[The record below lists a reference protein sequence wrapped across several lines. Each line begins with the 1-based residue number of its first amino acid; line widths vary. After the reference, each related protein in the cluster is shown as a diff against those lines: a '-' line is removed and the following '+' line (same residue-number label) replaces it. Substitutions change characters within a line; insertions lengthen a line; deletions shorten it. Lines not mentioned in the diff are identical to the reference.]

1 VRCPVFPA
9 YLDYD
14 QSDRPDEPLA
24 IGGPITLADVAA
36 FVPVPEDWEPTEREH
51 VLGVQFNAW
60 TEYIADAAHLDY
72 MVFPRACAMA
82 EVGWTGR
89 PAPDLAS
96 RLPAH
101 LPRLAAAG
109 CRYRPLD
116 GPMPWQAGGT
126 GARRHRE
133 RTPIAKVRA
142 RLEEL
147 SEHADIPPDLI
158 S

>member
-1 VRCPVFPA
+1 
-9 YLDYD
+9 
-14 QSDRPDEPLA
+14 
-24 IGGPITLADVAA
+24 
-36 FVPVPEDWEPTEREH
+36 
-51 VLGVQFNAW
+51 
-60 TEYIADAAHLDY
+60 

-89 PAPDLAS
+89 PVPDLAS

-101 LPRLAAAG
+101 LGRLAAAG

-116 GPMPWQAGGT
+116 GPAPWQAGGT

-142 RLEEL
+142 HLEEL
-147 SEHADIPPDLI
+147 SERADIPPDLVPPVGGG
-158 S
+158 